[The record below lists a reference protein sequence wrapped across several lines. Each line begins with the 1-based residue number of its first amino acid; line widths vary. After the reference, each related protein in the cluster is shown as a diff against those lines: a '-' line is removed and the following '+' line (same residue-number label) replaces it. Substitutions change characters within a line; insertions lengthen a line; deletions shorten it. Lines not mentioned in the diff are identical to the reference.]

1 AISRAAIVAKKDNL
15 GETLPRLEVHHLE
28 KACPCFRFRG
38 NSMPPF
44 GNLYYDDEDVE
55 FENLLSN
62 QDRTGLINLLS
73 GRPFSRSNHP
83 PTYGR
88 ASMVIPNEDAL
99 LEDDTENLQT
109 QDAQFL
115 PDEQIN
121 KFSERVKHHPATD
134 AQLEA
139 EEEEIRRQEEEEIR
153 KKRQAATQA
162 ALAKGLITPEQA
174 SANTESSTKSQDVTP
189 YNLDSQVSSLNKPRN
204 PHERL
209 FTPDV
214 NMEDYDDAAHQ
225 FQRSNCNQ
233 RSSDLLTRRHSR
245 RSLMRDNEQKMED
258 YSPFSVSI
266 LRSDDYVMNQE
277 DYSPTVGDEELV
289 DPFEKLKNIVPAI
302 SGKFGFEYRKYMSY
316 TPR

>member
-1 AISRAAIVAKKDNL
+1 MWSCFN
-15 GETLPRLEVHHLE
+15 

-44 GNLYYDDEDVE
+44 GNLYYDDDDNVE
-55 FENLLSN
+55 FESLLSN

-109 QDAQFL
+109 LDAQFL

-153 KKRQAATQA
+153 KKRHAATQA

-174 SANTESSTKSQDVTP
+174 SANSKDIFSITDGDDDDDDSRQYTDSSRTMMHDSSSAESSTKSRDVTP

-214 NMEDYDDAAHQ
+214 NMEDYDDVT
-225 FQRSNCNQ
+225 
-233 RSSDLLTRRHSR
+233 D
-245 RSLMRDNEQKMED
+245 
-258 YSPFSVSI
+258 
-266 LRSDDYVMNQE
+266 
-277 DYSPTVGDEELV
+277 
-289 DPFEKLKNIVPAI
+289 
-302 SGKFGFEYRKYMSY
+302 FEYL
-316 TPR
+316 